1 MLGQWLHETEGISMR
16 IFLFEIISQRT
27 NFMNPLAKLIQAD
40 LRTFASNILFNVSL
54 YTCMCILI
62 TSNVV

>member
-1 MLGQWLHETEGISMR
+1 MR
-16 IFLFEIISQRT
+16 VFLFEIISQRT